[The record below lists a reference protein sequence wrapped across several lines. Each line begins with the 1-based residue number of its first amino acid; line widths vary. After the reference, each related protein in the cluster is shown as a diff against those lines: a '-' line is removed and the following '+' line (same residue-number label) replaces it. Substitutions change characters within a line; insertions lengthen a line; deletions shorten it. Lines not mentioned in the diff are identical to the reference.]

1 MFCDDKVCAVVY
13 IPPVPE
19 TPRSKKSKHKGTAF
33 RAGASNEAADRS
45 LHTTGV
51 DAAKAPKKP
60 NASRKAVDVRRAA
73 MISEMEIEKLNE
85 TMGTIFL
92 DPDQKSPRAQDFEE
106 RLTARIVGQERAVR
120 RMSGL
125 YQIFLAGMS
134 PLNRPIGTMLFLGP
148 TGSGKTRVIEAAA
161 EVLFGDANA
170 IVKIDCAEF
179 QHSHE
184 IAKLIG
190 SPPGYLGH
198 RETSPMLTQEN
209 LDRMHTDDLKVSLV
223 LFDEIEKA
231 SDSLWQLLLGILD
244 KATLTLGDNRRV
256 DFSHTMVIMTS
267 NLGAREMSEL
277 ISGGIGFAPGK
288 GNKQINDTE
297 VDQKIYR
304 TAVEAARRKFSP
316 EFMNRIDKVVV
327 FRSLKEH
334 HLRQILDLELQAVQD
349 RIMASAG
356 TKFVFQCSGT
366 AKDMLLREGLDFKYG
381 ARHLKRAVE
390 RFLVYPLSNLVATGQ
405 VGLGDLVHVDLDE
418 LTHKL
423 IFSKRSGGALVQ
435 DTPKDKDE
443 PTSGESFSGGV
454 GLPIPQPAKA
464 ARKSQSRGEKA
475 EN

>member
-1 MFCDDKVCAVVY
+1 
-13 IPPVPE
+13 
-19 TPRSKKSKHKGTAF
+19 
-33 RAGASNEAADRS
+33 
-45 LHTTGV
+45 
-51 DAAKAPKKP
+51 
-60 NASRKAVDVRRAA
+60 
-73 MISEMEIEKLNE
+73 
-85 TMGTIFL
+85 
-92 DPDQKSPRAQDFEE
+92 
-106 RLTARIVGQERAVR
+106 
-120 RMSGL
+120 MSGL
-125 YQIFLAGMS
+125 YQIFLAGMN
-134 PLNRPIGTMLFLGP
+134 PPARPIGTMLFLGP

-161 EVLFGDANA
+161 EVLFGDTNGV
-170 IVKIDCAEF
+170 VKIDCAEF

-209 LDRMHTDDLKVSLV
+209 LDRTHTEDIKLTLV

-256 DFSHTMVIMTS
+256 DFSKCMVIMTS

-288 GNKQINDTE
+288 GAKNPHDTE

-334 HLRQILDLELQAVQD
+334 HLRAILDLELQAVQD
-349 RIMASAG
+349 RIMMSAG
-356 TKFVFQCSGT
+356 TKFVFQCSDE
-366 AKDMLLREGLDFKYG
+366 AKDMLLQEGIDYKYG

-405 VGLGDLVHVDLDE
+405 IGLGDLVNVAINRQ
-418 LTHKL
+418 TNKL
-423 IFSKRSGGALVQ
+423 VFSKLSGGALIS
-435 DTPKDKDE
+435 DMAPAPNDE
-443 PTSGESFSGGV
+443 EPLSARSGSV
-454 GLPIPQPAKA
+454 GLPIPQAAKEKA
-464 ARKSQSRGEKA
+464 ARKGHGRGEKS
-475 EN
+475 ES

>member
-1 MFCDDKVCAVVY
+1 
-13 IPPVPE
+13 
-19 TPRSKKSKHKGTAF
+19 
-33 RAGASNEAADRS
+33 
-45 LHTTGV
+45 
-51 DAAKAPKKP
+51 
-60 NASRKAVDVRRAA
+60 
-73 MISEMEIEKLNE
+73 MEHIDE
-85 TMGTIFL
+85 TMENLVFL
-92 DPDQKSPRAQDFEE
+92 NPDHKSPRAQEFEE
-106 RLTARIVGQERAVR
+106 KLSGRIVGQERAVR

-125 YQIFLAGMS
+125 YQIFLAGMN
-134 PLNRPIGTMLFLGP
+134 PPNRPVGTMLFLGP

-161 EVLFGDANA
+161 EVLFGDQNA
-170 IVKIDCAEF
+170 VVKIDCAEF

-209 LDRMHTDDLKVSLV
+209 LDRYQTEESKLSLI

-256 DFSHTMVIMTS
+256 DFSRSMVIMTS

-288 GNKQINDTE
+288 GGKTPNDSD

-334 HLRQILDLELQAVQD
+334 HLRQILDLELQSVQD
-349 RIMASAG
+349 RIMMSAG
-356 TKFVFQCSGT
+356 TKFVFQCSDA
-366 AKDMLLREGLDFKYG
+366 AKDLLLREGIDFKYG
-381 ARHLKRAVE
+381 ARHLKRAIE
-390 RFLVYPLSNLVATGQ
+390 RFLVYPLSNLVATEQ
-405 VGLGDLVHVDLDE
+405 VGLGDLVNVDFDDLAN
-418 LTHKL
+418 KL
-423 IFSKRSGGALVQ
+423 IFSKRSGGALIHEAVEG
-435 DTPKDKDE
+435 DE
-443 PTSGESFSGGV
+443 QPEEVETKSDGAA
-454 GLPIPQPAKA
+454 LPLPQTKA
-464 ARKSQSRGEKA
+464 ARKGQGRSEKT